1 MDFEGLKTFFIQN
14 WQLLASALLFIFAF
28 IIGIV
33 RSKKKGYSFSDI
45 LLGLIAEHL
54 PEWISTA
61 EDNGGTG
68 EQKKVSVLNC
78 ALNYASRTLGR
89 KLSEEETSF
98 LITQASDQIEKIL
111 EAPQKKPE
119 EKKVEVKK
127 NVKYR

>member
-1 MDFEGLKTFFIQN
+1 MDELKQFFIQN

-28 IIGIV
+28 IIGII

-54 PEWISTA
+54 PEWIKSA
-61 EDNGGTG
+61 EFDGGTG
-68 EQKKVSVLNC
+68 EQKKVTVLNN

-89 KLSEEETSF
+89 RLSEEETSF
-98 LITQASDQIEKIL
+98 VITQASEQIEKIL
-111 EAPQKKPE
+111 EAPQKKE
-119 EKKVEVKK
+119 QNKKVEVKK